1 MAMKRIILF
10 MAAVMIAASCE
21 VSDADFDNPTTD
33 DFMKDYCNEL
43 FVDKVSRNLQYFY
56 NAYYIGRFISGDA
69 QLKVSPE
76 YDIIRIGLSGESGNY
91 GFGNDT
97 YDFNGED
104 FFSNKGVCSV
114 KASYWRSI
122 AITALAEGKWAMVVD
137 DGTVLEF
144 TVKDET
150 EDGIV
155 LNMNIDGLVT
165 DSNEY
170 SVRFTAEDME
180 VDIRHNK
187 IGRIASKS
195 ISGMMDVNF
204 LRSEKPL
211 KTCSM
216 TFESDGSIS
225 CTIIDHMAD

>member
-1 MAMKRIILF
+1 MT
-10 MAAVMIAASCE
+10 AVMIAASCK

-33 DFMKDYCNEL
+33 EFMKDYCNEL
-43 FVDKVSRNLQYFY
+43 FVDKVSRNIQYFY
-56 NAYYIGRFISGDA
+56 NAYYVGRFISGDA

-76 YDIIRIGLSGESGNY
+76 YDIIRTGLTDGYGNY

-122 AITALAEGKWAMVVD
+122 AIAALAEGKWAMVMD

-155 LNMNIDGLVT
+155 LNMNIDGLMT
-165 DSNEY
+165 ESNEY